1 MTHGSSP
8 KLMIIAGEL
17 SGDMH
22 SAKLVRAIK
31 QRSPSATFFGT
42 GGSAMEAE
50 GVEILQ
56 DIKEMAVMGFSEVAR
71 RYFFFRTLF
80 HRLLAAAADRKPDA
94 VILVDYPGFNL
105 RIAKKLHAMGI
116 KTIYYI
122 CPQVWAWNKGRIPGM
137 AATLDRLITIFPFE
151 GKHFEGTGLKT
162 DFVGHPL
169 VEEADKALAAEH
181 VQLPWQSERRIALL
195 PGSRKHEIDRLLPV
209 LLDTAKLIA
218 ESGDKASFI
227 VAASSESTADYLK
240 AKLQTLDA
248 GVSVSVVAN
257 HTREV
262 LRQARAAI
270 VASGTATVE
279 TALMGCPMVIVYK
292 VSLATYLIGKVLIKV
307 NNIGMVNII
316 AGKTICPEFIQS
328 EAKPKNIAGALI
340 PLVDD
345 TSVRSNM
352 IRELAEVKTAL
363 GTGNVE
369 ERAAVVICEELSPAA
384 SPSQLHK

>member
-1 MTHGSSP
+1 MTDGSSP
-8 KLMIIAGEL
+8 QLMIIAGEL

-22 SAKLVRAIK
+22 AAKLVHAIK
-31 QRSPSATFFGT
+31 KRNPSATFFGT
-42 GGSAMEAE
+42 GGSAMEDE

-56 DIKEMAVMGFSEVAR
+56 DIKEMAVMGFSEVAK
-71 RYFFFRTLF
+71 RYFFFRKLF
-80 HRLLAAAADRKPDA
+80 NHLLAVASERKPDA

-105 RIAKKLHAMGI
+105 RMAKKLHGMGI

-122 CPQVWAWNKGRIPGM
+122 CPQVWAWNKGRIPSM

-151 GKHFEGTGLKT
+151 GKHFEGTGLT
-162 DFVGHPL
+162 PDFVGHPL
-169 VEEADKALAAEH
+169 VEDAEKALHSEPI
-181 VQLPWQSERRIALL
+181 VLPWTSERRIALL

-209 LLDTAKLIA
+209 LLDTAKLIVDT
-218 ESGDKASFI
+218 EKDASFI

-240 AKLQTLDA
+240 TKLQQLDA
-248 GVSVSVVAN
+248 GHNVSVVAN
-257 HTREV
+257 QTRQV

-279 TALMGCPMVIVYK
+279 TALMGCPMVVVYK
-292 VSLATYLIGKVLIKV
+292 VSMLTYLICKALIKV
-307 NNIGMVNII
+307 DSIGMVNII

-328 EAKPKNIAGALI
+328 EAQPATIAKALI

-345 TSVRSNM
+345 TPERESMVC
-352 IRELAEVKTAL
+352 ELAKVKAAL

-369 ERAAVVICEELSPAA
+369 DRAADVVCGELS
-384 SPSQLHK
+384 SPTTN